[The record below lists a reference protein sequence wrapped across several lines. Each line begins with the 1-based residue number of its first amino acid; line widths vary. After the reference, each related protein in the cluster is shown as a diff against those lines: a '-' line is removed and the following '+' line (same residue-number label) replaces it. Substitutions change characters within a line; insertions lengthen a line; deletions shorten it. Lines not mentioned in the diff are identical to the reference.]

1 MSKRAGHGDPLLM
14 KLRLTDGEEVL
25 FVVDTGAPGTILD
38 STLEPKLGKR
48 LGTKTFHWIGQEKEK
63 AGKYKC
69 PELFLGKTP
78 LLTGGTVLTTDLIKK
93 FAPLGHP
100 TPIKGLIG
108 TDILRRYCIQLDFEA
123 GKMRFL
129 DPDLLRTED
138 LGNASRLSIEYFSGY
153 PVVHESFLGKGGK
166 SIIDTGCNFD
176 GLLTTKLFQQWTNGW
191 PTVLAGANDFP
202 NGQLAG
208 LNYTNL
214 FLEGHGGG
222 NLIGLSFLARNLVTL
237 NFPKRTM
244 YLRQRSVGPLA
255 ETDRF
260 FKSFFYPKELR
271 TVNR

>member
-1 MSKRAGHGDPLLM
+1 MS
-14 KLRLTDGEEVL
+14 LRLADGEEVL

-38 STLEPKLGKR
+38 SSLEPKLGKR
-48 LGTKTFHWIGQEKEK
+48 LGTKTFHWVGQKNEK

-69 PELFLGKTP
+69 PELYLGNTP
-78 LLTGGTVLTTDLIKK
+78 LLTRGTVLTTDLIKK
-93 FAPLGHP
+93 FAPIKHP

-108 TDILRRYCIQLDFEA
+108 ANILRHYCIQLDFEA

-129 DPDLLRTED
+129 NPDLLEIKD
-138 LGNASRLSIEYFSGY
+138 LGNASRLSIDFYGNPF
-153 PVVHESFLGKGGK
+153 VHESFLGKGGK

-176 GLLTTKLFQQWTNGW
+176 GLLTTKLFRQWTNGW
-191 PTVLAGANDFP
+191 PTVPAGAANFP

-214 FLEGHGGG
+214 FLDRHDSD

-260 FKSFFYPKELR
+260 FKGFHPKELR
-271 TVNR
+271 KP